1 MDKEDKLY
9 NYIIID
15 KDSEE
20 IFERMAKENDKAL
33 FKLIKTEGE
42 IIFELL
48 NDDYINN
55 ISKFVNTLHNDIN
68 FKLLFNRYK

>member
-9 NYIIID
+9 DYIIID

-55 ISKFVNTLHNDIN
+55 ISKFVNTLN